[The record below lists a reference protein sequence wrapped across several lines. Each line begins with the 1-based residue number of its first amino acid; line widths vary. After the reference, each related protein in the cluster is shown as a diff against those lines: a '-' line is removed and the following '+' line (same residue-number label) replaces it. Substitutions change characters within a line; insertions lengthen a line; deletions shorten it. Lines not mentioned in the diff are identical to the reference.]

1 MRFAQMLRS
10 QNEINKTAGKIAE
23 EVQEHILVVKEDQN
37 DADIFK
43 RNLENLGYTVKH
55 VHNGYQALTAIKS
68 NKPNLVISD
77 VMLEGMK
84 GHELFRII
92 RSDPESS
99 SIPFM
104 FISSPESTP
113 DKMLGFQGYGDDY
126 INTPFDFG
134 VLKSRVEALIRRK
147 KKSPEPVISAEE
159 MPLTKIEAEPP
170 TTSVVEA
177 VREITHEEP
186 AQDVKALESPVV
198 TSVKFIP
205 DDDFSDEP
213 VEENIA
219 ASEGSPHT
227 AEAKAVVEELDES
240 CEEEDAELA
249 EDEDTEEIEDD
260 KDKYAHEDMGYI
272 GTAFQKMTTEAKFK
286 AQPRDDKK
294 LPTRKELMHANP
306 NNLYLFGRDI
316 INYIAAKG
324 GKFNTDDY
332 LFISSYCE
340 KITEASIANNALVT
354 LALAKNDDY
363 GLGYNSVNKA
373 IVSLRIGNNMNM
385 QSGELALLGTA
396 GLLLDIGMLK
406 VDSDIL
412 NKRGKLSRK
421 ERAEVNKH
429 IEYGI
434 EIVEDAIKR
443 DFPRECEY
451 ISTTILQHHEREEGQ
466 GYPNNLNGEQ
476 ISRPTKILGLADTYE
491 ALCHTRYHR
500 MRQTTYHALQEVV
513 SMKKTFF
520 DPRVLRALVNEL
532 TFFPIG
538 CYVRLNTDEVGVVI
552 DTSPM
557 HSMRP
562 KIKILLDSEGVNL
575 EHDKVVDLVESPF
588 LYVVKPLDDDDVPE
602 FERI

>member
-1 MRFAQMLRS
+1 MRFAQMLKS
-10 QNEINKTAGKIAE
+10 QNEINRTAGKIVE
-23 EVQEHILVVKEDQN
+23 EVQEHVLVVKVDQN

-43 RNLENLGYTVKH
+43 RNLESLGYKVKL
-55 VHNGYQALTAIKS
+55 VHNGYQALAAIKNS
-68 NKPNLVISD
+68 KPNLVISD

-147 KKSPEPVISAEE
+147 KKSPESFTTPEEYPRTKMETKTPLVSEAKDPVE
-159 MPLTKIEAEPP
+159 LTPERPMQE
-170 TTSVVEA
+170 
-177 VREITHEEP
+177 
-186 AQDVKALESPVV
+186 VKAPESQAM
-198 TSVKFIP
+198 SVKIIP
-205 DDDFSDEP
+205 DDDVSDQSEQTDLK
-213 VEENIA
+213 A
-219 ASEGSPHT
+219 AEQSVH
-227 AEAKAVVEELDES
+227 AVEAKHVIEEPDES
-240 CEEEDAELA
+240 D
-249 EDEDTEEIEDD
+249 EIEDTD
-260 KDKYAHEDMGYI
+260 EPEEDDIPGHEDMEYVGS
-272 GTAFQKMTTEAKFK
+272 AVHKMSTEDKFK
-286 AQPRDDKK
+286 IHLHDDGK
-294 LPTRKELMHANP
+294 LPTRKELMHASP
-306 NNLYLFGRDI
+306 QNLHLFGRDI

-340 KITEASIANNALVT
+340 KITEAAIANNALVT
-354 LALAKNDDY
+354 LALAKNDEY
-363 GLGYNSVNKA
+363 GLGFNSVNKA

-406 VDSDIL
+406 VDSEIL

-421 ERAEVNKH
+421 ERIEVNKH
-429 IEYGI
+429 LEYGV

-451 ISTTILQHHEREEGQ
+451 ITTTIMQHHEREEGQ
-466 GYPNNLNGEQ
+466 GYPNNLTGEQ
-476 ISRPTKILGLADTYE
+476 ISRPAKILGLADTYE

-500 MRQTTYHALQEVV
+500 MRQTTYHSLQEVV

-552 DTSPM
+552 DTSPI

-562 KIKILLDSEGVNL
+562 KIKILIDSEGVIL

-602 FERI
+602 FEQIL